1 MQGLSGKPSLFH
13 TVRADD
19 SSSAGC
25 TAALTVRAYGRP
37 ETRYD
42 SRMLVL
48 VRPPVVVVARPAIAS
63 RRLEVDSVLRA
74 ALPAQDGW

>member
-1 MQGLSGKPSLFH
+1 MYCRH
-13 TVRADD
+13 
-19 SSSAGC
+19 
-25 TAALTVRAYGRP
+25 LTVRAYGRP